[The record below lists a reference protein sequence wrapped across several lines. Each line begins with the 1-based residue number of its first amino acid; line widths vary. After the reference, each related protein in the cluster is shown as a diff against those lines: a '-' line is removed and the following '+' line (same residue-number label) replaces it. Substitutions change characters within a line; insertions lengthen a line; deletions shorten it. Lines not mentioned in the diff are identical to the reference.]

1 MKTFVLKTFGCK
13 SNQLESAVMQEKL
26 VQAGYIEV
34 QSVIDADIFILNSC
48 SVTENADLDVFRLLR
63 NVKNKN
69 QSILTVLTGCTAQ
82 LRFDEIKNMPFVDIV
97 LGNDDKFEILEAL
110 SSGKSCVSDIFK
122 VEKFNHH
129 FVTDYSKTR
138 GYLKIQ
144 DGCNNRCSYCTIW
157 RARGRNRSNSVD
169 NILEQVVNFANIGV
183 KEVVLTGIHIGQWG
197 HDFNPK
203 LQLLDL
209 LKVIENTDIQRYRL
223 GSLNVLELN
232 DELLS
237 FLSSSKKFCPHFHLS
252 IQSLC
257 DKTLKAMNRNYS
269 ADDCLLVM
277 QKISEMFDRPFI
289 GSDIIV
295 GFPEESDRDFDTTL
309 NNVLKSHL
317 SAIHVFPYSV
327 RNNTVAANMV
337 QVEDSVKVKRADILR
352 NVAQDKFFNFVQCNI
367 GSISSVLVEKKLD
380 KNTGFLKGVTQNYL
394 NVLLNSKDISLCNTI
409 QNVKI
414 LSFDS
419 NKKLLNVEICNN

>member
-1 MKTFVLKTFGCK
+1 
-13 SNQLESAVMQEKL
+13 
-26 VQAGYIEV
+26 
-34 QSVIDADIFILNSC
+34 
-48 SVTENADLDVFRLLR
+48 
-63 NVKNKN
+63 
-69 QSILTVLTGCTAQ
+69 
-82 LRFDEIKNMPFVDIV
+82 MPFVDIV
-97 LGNDDKFEILEAL
+97 LGNDDKFEIVEAL

-144 DGCNNRCSYCTIW
+144 DGCNNRCTYCTIW

-295 GFPEESDRDFDTTL
+295 GFPEESDSDFDTTL

-337 QVEDSVKVKRADILR
+337 QVEDSVKAKRADILR
-352 NVAQDKFFNFVQCNI
+352 NVAQDKFSNFVQGNI

-419 NKKLLNVEICNN
+419 NKKLLNVEIFNN

>member
-1 MKTFVLKTFGCK
+1 MKTFILKTFGCK
-13 SNQLESAVMQEKL
+13 SNQLESAIMQEKL

-97 LGNDDKFEILEAL
+97 LGNDDKFEIVEAL

-209 LKVIENTDIQRYRL
+209 LKVIENIDIQRYRL

-257 DKTLKAMNRNYS
+257 DKTLKAMNRNYF

-295 GFPEESDRDFDTTL
+295 GFPEESDSDFDTTL

-337 QVEDSVKVKRADILR
+337 QVEDSVKAKRADILR
-352 NVAQDKFFNFVQCNI
+352 NVAQDKFSNFVQCNI

-419 NKKLLNVEICNN
+419 NKKLLNVETCNN